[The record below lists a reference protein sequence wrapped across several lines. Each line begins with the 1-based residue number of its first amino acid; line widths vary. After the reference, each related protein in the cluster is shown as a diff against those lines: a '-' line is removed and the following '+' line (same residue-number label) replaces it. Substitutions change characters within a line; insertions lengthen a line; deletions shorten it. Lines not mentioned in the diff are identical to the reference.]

1 MTEQEMIVGLYEH
14 FQKHCENIK
23 IPLESLPIFDVQVAQ
38 MNEVIILDKQ
48 ISRHEEMLS
57 FSYEKL
63 KEEKFM
69 RGVKL
74 GQKLDLAE
82 VKKKIGELPNT
93 KGRFILKF
101 NFFIFKHFFRQIE
114 GKESLKKND

>member
-1 MTEQEMIVGLYEH
+1 
-14 FQKHCENIK
+14 
-23 IPLESLPIFDVQVAQ
+23 

-82 VKKKIGELPNT
+82 FKKKIGELPNT
-93 KGRFILKF
+93 KG
-101 NFFIFKHFFRQIE
+101 
-114 GKESLKKND
+114 